1 MSTKGRRNRPKRNRA
16 RGRAERSSA
25 NAQALESLTPSP
37 LPVSVAFETLEFK
50 TPTLTTAPS
59 VGDFDTRFFESSS
72 SDAWLAHELE
82 LRDPRFV
89 RKMTAVVARRRAHLA
104 KYVVGVVAIAAAL
117 GLAALLK
124 SAVVPHDDEQN
135 PRPHRPAAVG
145 KTGD

>member
-25 NAQALESLTPSP
+25 NAQALERLTPSP
-37 LPVSVAFETLEFK
+37 LPLPFETLEFVA
-50 TPTLTTAPS
+50 PSLASPPS
-59 VGDFDTRFFESSS
+59 VGDFDTRFFESSP

-82 LRDPRFV
+82 LRDRRFV

-124 SAVVPHDDEQN
+124 SAVVSHEDEQS
-135 PRPHRPAAVG
+135 PRPNAPAAVD
-145 KTGD
+145 KPAD